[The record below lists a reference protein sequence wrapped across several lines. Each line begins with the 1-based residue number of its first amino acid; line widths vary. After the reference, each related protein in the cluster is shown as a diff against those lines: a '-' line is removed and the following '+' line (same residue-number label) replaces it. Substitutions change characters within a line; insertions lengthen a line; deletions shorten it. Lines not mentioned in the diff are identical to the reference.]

1 MNNGIVYGIGVG
13 PGDSELIT
21 LKAIK
26 IIKKEKNIF
35 IPKSGKFEGGLI
47 RNIVQK
53 YINPDFQNIVEI
65 DYFGVMNYRGEK
77 WKKVAEK
84 IHSYISIGQNVV
96 YLTLGDPMVYS
107 TFIYLV
113 EELRKIDEGIKILTV
128 PGISS
133 FALGC
138 SEFGIPLV
146 KGEELATICYG
157 GVNKEN
163 LKMILNSAD
172 TVVIMKI
179 GKKLKKI
186 MDVLK
191 EEHLLDK
198 SYMLKRAG
206 LDGEYKI
213 DGLENL
219 EIEKLPSDFGNLS
232 TIIIRRNS

>member
-1 MNNGIVYGIGVG
+1 MGK
-13 PGDSELIT
+13 D
-21 LKAIK
+21 IK
-26 IIKKEKNIF
+26 LQF
-35 IPKSGKFEGGLI
+35 L
-47 RNIVQK
+47 
-53 YINPDFQNIVEI
+53 
-65 DYFGVMNYRGEK
+65 
-77 WKKVAEK
+77 
-84 IHSYISIGQNVV
+84 
-96 YLTLGDPMVYS
+96 YLQ
-107 TFIYLV
+107 
-113 EELRKIDEGIKILTV
+113 
-128 PGISS
+128 
-133 FALGC
+133 
-138 SEFGIPLV
+138 
-146 KGEELATICYG
+146 

-191 EEHLLDK
+191 EERLLDK